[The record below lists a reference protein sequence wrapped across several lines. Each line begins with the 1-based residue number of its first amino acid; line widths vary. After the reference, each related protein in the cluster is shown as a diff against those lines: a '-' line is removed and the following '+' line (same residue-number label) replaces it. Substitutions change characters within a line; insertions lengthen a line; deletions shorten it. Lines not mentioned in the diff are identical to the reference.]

1 MRVTQIS
8 ERTVGLAIDR
18 SRAGYADPAGLARL
32 VAKAVASGIGAEGTE
47 RPLRHLV
54 PAGSTV
60 LLKPN
65 WVQDFNR
72 SGATMD
78 CMITHHRFIEA
89 VLEHVLEAGPAKVTI
104 ADAPLQSAAFDLL
117 APAAWRARMRAMG
130 GEIPVEVVDL
140 RNVITVKEGRRFVRV
155 ASNRRTDHL
164 VLFDLGASSLLE
176 PISEPAGRFRCTN
189 YDPDRIIAVQRPGV
203 HKYMIAR
210 EPLDADIIFNLPKL
224 KTHCKAGIT
233 AALKNLVGLNGDKDY
248 LPHHRIGSPA
258 DGGDCY
264 AEPHLAKRSAELL
277 FDLANRRIGRR
288 GYGVAALFAGAA
300 ARLALPIGT
309 GGLDGG
315 WHGNDT
321 VWRMALDLNRILLY
335 GRADGTMSERPLRT
349 IYSLTDAITCGEGE
363 GPLAPTAIG
372 LGAVTFAAASAYA
385 DLVHSALMRFDW
397 QRVPIVRE
405 AFREMRWPLVTGSP
419 GEVEIRLNGE
429 ATSLASVA
437 ERHGRAFQAPAG
449 WLGRIEHGVPA
460 GGHVRVVE
468 PITSS

>member
-1 MRVTQIS
+1 MTRIA
-8 ERTVGLAIDR
+8 ERTVGLALDR
-18 SRAGYADPAGLARL
+18 ARTGYADPSALSRL
-32 VAKAVASGIGAEGTE
+32 VAEAVASGIGDEGAE
-47 RPLRHLV
+47 RPLRHLI
-54 PAGSTV
+54 PAGATV

-78 CMITHHRFIEA
+78 CMITHQRFIEA
-89 VLEHVLEAGPAKVTI
+89 VVEHVLDAKPQKVII

-117 APAAWRARMRAMG
+117 APPAWRARMRALG
-130 GEIPVEVVDL
+130 GAIPVEVVDL

-203 HKYMIAR
+203 HKYVIAR
-210 EPLDADIIFNLPKL
+210 EPLEADVILNLPKL

-264 AEPHLAKRSAELL
+264 AEPHLVKRSAELL
-277 FDLANRRIGRR
+277 FDIANRRIGRR

-300 ARLALPIGT
+300 ARFALPIGT

-321 VWRMALDLNRILLY
+321 VWRMALDLNRILLH
-335 GRADGTMSERPLRT
+335 GRADGTMSDRPLRK
-349 IYSLTDAITCGEGE
+349 IYNLTDAITCGERE
-363 GPLAPTAIG
+363 GPLAPTPLQ

-385 DLVHSALMRFDW
+385 DLVHSALMTFDW

-405 AFREMRWPLVTGSP
+405 AFGEMRWPLVDGAP
-419 GEVEIRLNGE
+419 GDVEIRINGE
-429 ATSLASVA
+429 TLGLAAVG
-437 ERHGRAFQAPAG
+437 ERHGRRFRAPAG
-449 WLGRIEHGVPA
+449 WHGRIEHTPMA
-460 GGHVRVVE
+460 GPQPRTVE